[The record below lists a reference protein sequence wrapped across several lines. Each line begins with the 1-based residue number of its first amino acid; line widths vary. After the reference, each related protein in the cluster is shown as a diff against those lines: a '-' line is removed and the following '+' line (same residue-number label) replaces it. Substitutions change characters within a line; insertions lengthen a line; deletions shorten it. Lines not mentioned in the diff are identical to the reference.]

1 MNYFNENLKE
11 TIEAIN
17 RLIDRKI
24 RLIDVKKI
32 RKLRN
37 ISSSD
42 RSKINLIWR
51 SLKILEEEGFIESY
65 SRNSLKVYKILCIQ
79 KINVKEFFINFKK
92 NNTV

>member
-11 TIEAIN
+11 TIKIIN
-17 RLIDRKI
+17 KLIDRKI

-51 SLKILEEEGFIESY
+51 SLKILEKERFIESY
-65 SRNSLKVYKILCIQ
+65 SRNRSKVYKILCIQ
-79 KINVKEFFINFKK
+79 KINTEKFFINFKK
-92 NNTV
+92 NNTA

>member
-11 TIEAIN
+11 TIKIIN
-17 RLIDRKI
+17 KLIDRRI

-51 SLKILEEEGFIESY
+51 SLKILEKDGFIESY
-65 SRNSLKVYKILCIQ
+65 SRNSSKVYKILCIQ
-79 KINVKEFFINFKK
+79 KINTEKFFINFKK
-92 NNTV
+92 NNTA

>member
-1 MNYFNENLKE
+1 MNYFNENLRE
-11 TIEAIN
+11 TIETIN
-17 RLIDRKI
+17 KLIDRKI

-51 SLKILEEEGFIESY
+51 SLKILEKDGFIESY
-65 SRNSLKVYKILCIQ
+65 SRNSSKVYKILCIQ
-79 KINVKEFFINFKK
+79 KINVKEFFINLKK
-92 NNTV
+92 NNTA